1 MKTAKLPIHSLDT
14 VLVEDWFVRCS
25 LMKGNILVIM
35 LNSITEETR
44 IGFFDSEKKA
54 NYFVNDIIYALG

>member
-14 VLVEDWFVRCS
+14 VLVEDWLVRCS
-25 LMKGNILVIM
+25 MMKGNILIVM

-44 IGFFDSEKKA
+44 IGFFNNEKEA
-54 NYFVNDIIYALG
+54 NYFVNNICYRIY

>member
-14 VLVEDWFVRCS
+14 VLVENWFVRCS
-25 LMKGNILVIM
+25 LMNGNILVIM

-54 NYFVNDIIYALG
+54 NYFVNDIIYAIG

>member
-25 LMKGNILVIM
+25 IMKGHILVVM

-44 IGFFDSEKKA
+44 IGFFEGEKKA
-54 NYFVNDIIYALG
+54 NHFVNKICYQIK

>member
-25 LMKGNILVIM
+25 IMKGHILVVM

-44 IGFFDSEKKA
+44 IGFFEGEKQA
-54 NYFVNDIIYALG
+54 NQFVNKICYQIK

>member
-25 LMKGNILVIM
+25 IMKGHILVVM

-44 IGFFDSEKKA
+44 IGYFEVEKQA
-54 NYFVNDIIYALG
+54 NHFVNKIRYQLK

>member
-25 LMKGNILVIM
+25 IMKGQILVVM

-44 IGFFDSEKKA
+44 IGFFNNEKEA
-54 NYFVNDIIYALG
+54 NYFVNNICYRIY